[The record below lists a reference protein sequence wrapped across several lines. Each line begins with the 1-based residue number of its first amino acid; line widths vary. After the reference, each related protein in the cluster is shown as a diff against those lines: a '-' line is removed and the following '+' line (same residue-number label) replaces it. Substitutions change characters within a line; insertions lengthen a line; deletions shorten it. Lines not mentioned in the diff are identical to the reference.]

1 LTDKAIDFLTELHQN
16 STTKTLLL
24 DERKNNKHYLM
35 QVPYLVSQS
44 KQQTFENNGVQQ
56 QFHKIY

>member
-16 STTKTLLL
+16 STTKTFII
-24 DERKNNKHYLM
+24 RRKKNNKHYLM

-44 KQQTFENNGVQQ
+44 KQQTFKTIGVQQ
-56 QFHKIY
+56 QFQKIY